1 MQIRNMQV
9 YGANASFIVIVM
21 ISINLFFFPV
31 QLPVIGL

>member
-9 YGANASFIVIVM
+9 YGANASYIIIVM
-21 ISINLFFFPV
+21 ICMNLLFFPV